1 MNLSEPDT
9 PEQGTDNAQAQ
20 ADDKAPDWD
29 YYDPDE
35 EQDPV
40 DAPEP
45 EATDDGT
52 AEAEEAPETA
62 EEPAETEA
70 PLDAVVTLAD
80 GTKAKVADLAQGYLR
95 QQDYSRKT
103 QELANERKALKA
115 NVQSLEQTF
124 QVFVDHLTGLVP
136 EPPPPALA
144 LTNPSQ
150 YTAQKAQ
157 YEAALA
163 QVKKLVEIGQKP
175 KELAGAL
182 SKEERRTLVAEENRR
197 LAERFPE
204 TASQQGRQK
213 FFNEVA
219 EVATGLG
226 FSLEELGQ
234 ISDHRLFALAHY
246 ARKGMAAEQAQKVA
260 AQKVAKAP
268 PVAPRKPGQGVARN
282 GNAEAMK
289 RLNRTG
295 SIKDAMHVD
304 WD

>member
-1 MNLSEPDT
+1 MTDEPDNVAFAA
-9 PEQGTDNAQAQ
+9 TDNVTTQ
-20 ADDKAPDWD
+20 ADDTAPEWD
-29 YYDPDE
+29 YFDPDDDQDTE
-35 EQDPV
+35 ETP
-40 DAPEP
+40 AP
-45 EATDDGT
+45 EATDDGA
-52 AEAEEAPETA
+52 AEAEEATETA
-62 EEPAETEA
+62 EEPAEVEA

-103 QELANERKALKA
+103 QEVANTRKELQA
-115 NVQSLEQTF
+115 NVQRLEQTV

-144 LTNPSQ
+144 LTNPNQ
-150 YTAQKAQ
+150 YTARKAQ

-163 QVKKLVEIGQKP
+163 EVQKLVEIGQTP
-175 KELAGAL
+175 KELAGSL
-182 SKEERRTLVAEENRR
+182 TKEDHSQLLAEENRR
-197 LAERFPE
+197 LSERFPE

-219 EVATGLG
+219 EVATDLG
-226 FSLEELGQ
+226 FSIDELGK
-234 ISDHRLFALAHY
+234 ITDHRLFALAHY

-268 PVAPRKPGQGVARN
+268 PVAPRKPGQTAASN

-289 RLNRTG
+289 RLNRSG
-295 SIKDAMHVD
+295 SIRDALKVD